1 MLQFLHSVS
10 ELGLGREGKLLKQT
24 DQLNPRRGQIAPL
37 KETECEVKVS
47 APQVP
52 LECYVCGNLTQLTP
66 GKVPSLFQGF
76 LLEMGWEGARCG
88 GGETKG
94 VWKYHFIGC
103 PLDFHFLCLLS
114 LPPTGLDM
122 LSKQQS
128 FHSSLKYIV
137 GVVGTW
143 VPVSL
148 LSKALF
154 LFLSLSCST
163 RIHMKEQ
170 KSSSSSLVG

>member
-76 LLEMGWEGARCG
+76 LLEMGWEGARCVLG
-88 GGETKG
+88 GRDQRSMEIPLHRLPTRFSFSLFVMTATNRFGHAEQAAIIPFVSQVHCG
-94 VWKYHFIGC
+94 GC
-103 PLDFHFLCLLS
+103 WNLGS
-114 LPPTGLDM
+114 
-122 LSKQQS
+122 S
-128 FHSSLKYIV
+128 FTLK
-137 GVVGTW
+137 
-143 VPVSL
+143 
-148 LSKALF
+148 
-154 LFLSLSCST
+154 
-163 RIHMKEQ
+163 
-170 KSSSSSLVG
+170 